1 MFYWW
6 SHECDGASEM
16 KRLIVAA
23 ALLLSACGSG
33 QASKDWSSLDVQNV
47 ATGET
52 TAMKAALR
60 DKPTFITL
68 WSVTCQ
74 PCRREM
80 PWLQK
85 IADQNSEFDV
95 IGVNIG
101 DDRDAIN
108 EFTSEIKVT
117 FPMYRDELGDMLSAL
132 NVTQVPVT
140 FAVNKKG
147 AIVWKNLGAMT
158 LEDLQAQLTK
168 MRA

>member
-1 MFYWW
+1 MLYRW
-6 SHECDGASEM
+6 SQECDGASEM
-16 KRLIVAA
+16 KRLLVIA
-23 ALLLSACGSG
+23 ALALAACGSG
-33 QASKDWSSLDVQNV
+33 QAADGWSSLEVQNV

-85 IADQNSEFDV
+85 IADQDDEFDV

-108 EFTSEIKVT
+108 AFTSDIKVT
-117 FPMYRDELGDMLSAL
+117 FPMYRDELGDMLTAL
-132 NVTQVPVT
+132 SVTQVPVT
-140 FAVNKKG
+140 FAVNSKG
-147 AIVWKNLGAMT
+147 EIVWKNLGAMT
-158 LEDLQAQLTK
+158 LEDLQQQLAK